1 MTSLTVL
8 VTGAASGIGRASVHD
23 LLRHGHRVVATDLD
37 RAALIA
43 AHPDGGD
50 DLKLFAGDVTDA
62 AHCAAAAEQA
72 VEGFGALDA
81 LVHWAGIHSTETW
94 DELSAERFLQVLNVN
109 TVGAFLMT
117 QAAARRMVPRGSGA
131 IVLTSSSSVLTGGVG
146 GEGRG
151 GPAYTSSK
159 GAIMI
164 LVRIFARALGPHGI
178 RVNGVSPGSTETPMI
193 ADYSAAA
200 RRGNIERTALGRLA
214 EPAEIAAVARFLIS
228 PDASYISGDVIDA
241 NGGSAFS

>member
-1 MTSLTVL
+1 MTSQTVL

-23 LLRHGHRVVATDLD
+23 LLQHGYRVVATDLD
-37 RAALIA
+37 RAALDA

-62 AHCAAAAEQA
+62 AHCAAAVEQA
-72 VEGFGALDA
+72 VAGFGALDA
-81 LVHWAGIHSTETW
+81 LVHWAAIHSTETW
-94 DELSAERFLQVLNVN
+94 DELTAERFRHVLDVN
-109 TVGAFLMT
+109 AVGTFLMA
-117 QAAARRMVPRGSGA
+117 QAAARHMVARRSGA
-131 IVLTSSSSVLTGGVG
+131 IVLTASSSVLTGGVG

-193 ADYSAAA
+193 AEYSEAA
-200 RRGNIERTALGRLA
+200 RRGNIERAALGRLA

-241 NGGSAFS
+241 NGGGAFS

>member
-1 MTSLTVL
+1 MTSQTIL

-37 RAALIA
+37 RAALDA
-43 AHPDGGD
+43 AHPDRGD
-50 DLKLFAGDVTDA
+50 DLKLIAGDVTDA
-62 AHCAAAAEQA
+62 AHCAAAAAQA

-81 LVHWAGIHSTETW
+81 LVHWAGIHCTETW
-94 DELSAERFLQVLNVN
+94 DELTAERFRHVLNVN
-109 TVGAFLMT
+109 AVGAFLMA
-117 QAAARRMVPRGSGA
+117 QAAARHMVPRGEGA
-131 IVLTSSSSVLTGGVG
+131 IVLTSSSSVLAGGVG

-164 LVRIFARALGPHGI
+164 LVRILARSLGPHGI
-178 RVNGVSPGSTETPMI
+178 RVNGVSPGPTETPMI
-193 ADYSAAA
+193 AEYSEDA
-200 RRGNIERTALGRLA
+200 RRGSAARAALGRIA

>member
-1 MTSLTVL
+1 MTALTVL

-37 RAALIA
+37 RAALDA

-62 AHCAAAAEQA
+62 AHCANAAAQA
-72 VEGFGALDA
+72 VESFGALDA
-81 LVHWAGIHSTETW
+81 LVHWAGIHCTATW
-94 DELSAERFLQVLNVN
+94 DELSAERFRHVLDVN
-109 TVGAFLMT
+109 AVGAFLMA
-117 QAAARRMVPRGSGA
+117 QAAARQMVPRGTGA
-131 IVLTSSSSVLTGGVG
+131 IVLTASSSVLTGGVG

-193 ADYSAAA
+193 AEYSEAA

-214 EPAEIAAVARFLIS
+214 EPAEIASVARFLIS

-241 NGGSAFS
+241 NGGGAFS